1 VRLGPDTVTLP
12 DRLTDPVLM
21 DGDQR
26 GTGVDVAADDLPLP
40 VVNFLNVIG
49 VPWPYIDEDVVSEFA
64 SLTRAF
70 ATAVETTHQ
79 DARRAVEGIAAAHQA
94 SSTDAMASG
103 WSAMSS
109 RHVYQLI
116 DAAHVLA
123 DALDAAAAYIVG
135 QKVVAAGV
143 LVGMAAAFVADQAA
157 AVATAGVAEA
167 AVPVIIAGA
176 RVVVKSLVMDLEQ
189 YLIARVVEA
198 AAKPL
203 FAQVEA
209 AMSGLD
215 WSGSGLG
222 GSASGGRDGFSVDP
236 GAVGEHIAILRSH
249 AATMRQHGLRYEQ
262 AVSGLS
268 F

>member
-1 VRLGPDTVTLP
+1 
-12 DRLTDPVLM
+12 
-21 DGDQR
+21 
-26 GTGVDVAADDLPLP
+26 VAADDLPLP

-64 SLTRAF
+64 ALTRAF
-70 ATAVETTHQ
+70 ATAVETTHR
-79 DARRAVEGIAAAHQA
+79 DAQRAVEGIAAAHQA
-94 SSTDAMASG
+94 GSADAMASG
-103 WSAMSS
+103 WGTMSS

-123 DALDAAAAYIVG
+123 DALDAAALYIIG
-135 QKVVAAGV
+135 QKAVAAGV
-143 LVGMAAAFVADQAA
+143 LVGMAAAFIADQAA
-157 AVATAGVAEA
+157 AVATAGIAEA

-176 RVVVKSLVMDLEQ
+176 RALVKSLVMDLEQ
-189 YLIARVVEA
+189 YLIAQVVEA

-209 AMSGLD
+209 AMAGLD
-215 WSGSGLG
+215 WSESGLG
-222 GSASGGRDGFSVDP
+222 GACDRDGFVLDP
-236 GAVGEHIAILRSH
+236 AAVEGQVAVLRGH
-249 AATMRQHGLRYEQ
+249 ASAMRAHGLRYEQ